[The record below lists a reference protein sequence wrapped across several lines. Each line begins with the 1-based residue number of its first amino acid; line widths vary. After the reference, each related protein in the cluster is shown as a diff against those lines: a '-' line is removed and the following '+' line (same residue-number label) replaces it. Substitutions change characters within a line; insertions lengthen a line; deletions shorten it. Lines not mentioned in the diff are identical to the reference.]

1 LQEQG
6 VTVDDKTVRIWF
18 QTAAGDTAA
27 VSASLQDTLL
37 ETAHKA
43 GIAIDAPCSGGGT
56 CGKCKIRLTSG
67 ELISEHSRHL
77 TDEEYE
83 EGYRLA
89 CQSRPASDIEVFVP
103 ASSIAFSSRIRVEGF
118 EEIRTKAAFDELRGV
133 LKERGL
139 YGDHGMSVVRL
150 FVDPPGQENP
160 IGDRE
165 RLFMALEKK
174 FGDDLSPEIRIYAL
188 RKLPAALRAHGH
200 EIYCLLR
207 TSTDRS
213 TEKPP
218 TTVIDV
224 WPAGERSSVSERPIA
239 CGLAVDIGTTSISAL
254 LTDLATG
261 EIIASGN
268 AGNAQVRYG
277 ADVIGRIIESGRPGG
292 SKRLQDAVIA
302 DSLSPLLDSM
312 CEKVGLGREAIC
324 RVAVAGNTTMAH
336 LFTGV
341 PAQCI
346 RLEPYVPAFF
356 ESGPHR
362 SGALGLGIHPEA
374 EVWLAPAVGSYV
386 GGDIT
391 AGVYASMMSE
401 REDFTMLIDLGTNGE
416 LVFGNRDFLMTCAC
430 SAGPAFEG
438 GNISCGMRATAG
450 AVEACRVDE
459 TTMIPSLT
467 VIGGAGALIAGVCGS
482 GLIDLISGLF
492 AAGIINAKGKIVR
505 DGDRIWHGEWGYS
518 GYIVA
523 FAAESETGRDVI
535 LTETDIDNFIRAKGA
550 IFSAIRTMF
559 EIADIGPADVS
570 EIFIAGG
577 IGGSVDIAHAIAIGM
592 LPDIPPEH
600 YRFIG
605 NSSLSGAYGM
615 LISDRGKDAVT
626 DIGRKMTYLELSAH
640 ARYMDEFVAACFLPH
655 TDASL
660 FPSAT
665 SAHTVASGLEH
676 SHLFAEEDL
685 SGAGAAL

>member
-1 LQEQG
+1 
-6 VTVDDKTVRIWF
+6 VTQDNKNVRIWF
-18 QTAAGDTAA
+18 QTAAGETATVRA
-27 VSASLQDTLL
+27 SAGETLL
-37 ETAHKA
+37 ETARNA
-43 GIAIDAPCSGGGT
+43 GIAIDAPCSGSGT
-56 CGKCKIRLTSG
+56 CGKCKIKLTSG
-67 ELISEHSRHL
+67 KLISEQSNHL
-77 TDEEYE
+77 SSEQYE

-89 CQSRPASDIEVFVP
+89 CQSRPAPDTADIEVYVP

-118 EEIRTKAAFDELRGV
+118 EEIRTKAAFDELREA
-133 LKERGL
+133 LKEKGF

-150 FVDPPGQENP
+150 TVDPPGQENP

-174 FGDDLSPEIRIYAL
+174 LGESCKPDIRVYAL
-188 RKLPAALRAHGH
+188 RKLPAALRAHSGESLH
-200 EIYCLLR
+200 GQEIYCLLR
-207 TSTDRS
+207 SRP
-213 TEKPP
+213 EANGAVPP
-218 TTVIDV
+218 TTILDV
-224 WPAGERSSVSERPIA
+224 WPAGARSKVSNRPIA
-239 CGLAVDIGTTSISAL
+239 CGLAIDIGTTSISAL
-254 LTDLATG
+254 LADLTTG
-261 EIIASGN
+261 EILASGN

-277 ADVIGRIIESGRPGG
+277 ADVIGRIIESTRDGG
-292 SKRLQDAVIA
+292 LKRLQDAVIG
-302 DSLSPLLDSM
+302 DSISPLLDSM
-312 CEKVGLGREAIC
+312 CEKVGFGRDAIC
-324 RVAVAGNTTMAH
+324 RATIAGNTTMAH

-341 PAQCI
+341 PAEYI

-362 SGALGLGIHPEA
+362 SGALGIGIHPEA

-416 LVFGNRDFLMTCAC
+416 LVFGCRDFLMTCAC

-450 AVEACRVDE
+450 AVEACSIDE
-459 TTMIPSLT
+459 ATMKPFLT
-467 VIGGAGALIAGVCGS
+467 VIGGADVKIAGVCGS

-492 AAGIINAKGKIVR
+492 SAGIINAKGKIVR
-505 DGDRIWHGEWGYS
+505 DGERIWHGEWGYS

-523 FAAESETGRDVI
+523 FAADSESGRDII

-570 EIFIAGG
+570 EIYIAGG

-592 LPDIPPEH
+592 LPDIPPSQ

-640 ARYMDEFVAACFLPH
+640 AGYMDEFVAACFLPH
-655 TDASL
+655 TDAAL
-660 FPSAT
+660 FPSAMN
-665 SAHTVASGLEH
+665 G
-676 SHLFAEEDL
+676 
-685 SGAGAAL
+685 GAR